1 MPWLISDANIII
13 DMEVGGILNLMF
25 RLPET
30 FAVPDILY
38 IEELSEQH
46 SELPG
51 LGLEVMRLRAEFVA
65 EAFRLRETYNKPG
78 MNDLFAL
85 ALAKQETCPLLTGDK
100 DLREAAD
107 QEEVQV
113 NGTLW
118 LIQRLFDEGIM
129 QIEAIEEAYEIME
142 REGRRLPW
150 KEVEKQIKSMKNE

>member
-1 MPWLISDANIII
+1 MPWIISDANIII
-13 DMEVGGILNLMF
+13 DMDVGGILDYMF
-25 RLPET
+25 KLSET

-46 SELPG
+46 PELPG
-51 LGLEVMRLRAEFVA
+51 IGLQVL
-65 EAFRLRETYNKPG
+65 RLREEFIVEAYRLREYYPKPG

-85 ALAKQETCPLLTGDK
+85 ALAKQEGGPLLTGDK

-107 QEEVQV
+107 GEEVIV

-118 LIQRLFDEGIM
+118 LVQKLFDEDVLTIDVV
-129 QIEAIEEAYEIME
+129 ERAYALMK

-150 KEVEKQIKSMKNE
+150 NEVTKQIMKMKC